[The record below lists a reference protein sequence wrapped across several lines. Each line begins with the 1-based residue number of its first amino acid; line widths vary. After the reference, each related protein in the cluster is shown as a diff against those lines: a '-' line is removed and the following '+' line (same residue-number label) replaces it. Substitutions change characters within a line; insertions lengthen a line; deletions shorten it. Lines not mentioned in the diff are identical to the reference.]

1 MAMVFAAE
9 GLDGPEKLLLLAYTN
24 YTDPHGY
31 CWPGEDRLAED
42 TGTSASTV
50 RRVKKKLIGKNLVRS
65 VRRAETSNL
74 ARVNLPLLASMARER
89 KAYDDNEVERL
100 SFDSTTQEGP
110 ESGPDLRTVQS
121 DLSPSQA
128 PDLRTG
134 QSDLDHRSDCSD
146 SQVNL
151 TCARGQSDLQSI
163 SDPPGETISRPSVPE
178 VAASEETDGGTD
190 GSAVP
195 HQIGRNPGVDLLSAI
210 GAQQP
215 EFLLTGKTLQDQGRA
230 VAGMLLEGW
239 TPEQLRQVIAGRPLP
254 DQITTTVG
262 AIVSGRLRQALTGPV
277 PNTVS
282 AQARTPERKAPAGP
296 SDGIPRA
303 TCTGDQCGG
312 VPIKLVGP
320 AVEDGLCRECRAQ
333 QAPSRAVLPAV
344 GGGASPGD
352 EYRAVRAMTGGR
364 RIR

>member
-1 MAMVFAAE
+1 MAMVFAAD
-9 GLDGPEKLLLLAYTN
+9 GLDGSEKLLLLAYTN

-42 TGTSASTV
+42 TGTSPSTV

-100 SFDSTTQEGP
+100 SFDSPSQEGP
-110 ESGPDLRTVQS
+110 ESGPDLQTVQS

-128 PDLRTG
+128 PDLQTV

-146 SQVNL
+146 GQVNM

-163 SDPPGETISRPSVPE
+163 SDPPGETLSRPSVQE
-178 VAASEETDGGTD
+178 ESASEGTDGGTD

-239 TPEQLRQVIAGRPLP
+239 TREQVRQVIAGRPLP
-254 DQITTTVG
+254 DKIHATVG
-262 AIVSGRLRQALTGPV
+262 AVVARRLRDALAGPAPHV
-277 PNTVS
+277 GQFKADPFPKDAPTPTPPAWNAGTTV
-282 AQARTPERKAPAGP
+282 TELRKARCPECHRPLRNSPEDALC
-296 SDGIPRA
+296 SD
-303 TCTGDQCGG
+303 
-312 VPIKLVGP
+312 
-320 AVEDGLCRECRAQ
+320 CREDAT
-333 QAPSRAVLPAV
+333 A
-344 GGGASPGD
+344 
-352 EYRAVRAMTGGR
+352 
-364 RIR
+364 